1 MKLLTTNC
9 SRIENAGERSVGVVG
24 SKGFDNEVTVVD
36 PLFVSGLGRGHEE
49 DVHFGPPLRTCA
61 EDNFSEEDRARAANS
76 PPFGVSRMPLRGL
89 TEPVQIFGGS

>member
-36 PLFVSGLGRGHEE
+36 PLFVSGLGRGQEVG
-49 DVHFGPPLRTCA
+49 VHFGPPLRTCA
-61 EDNFSEEDRARAANS
+61 EDNFSEEDQGTGGQFA
-76 PPFGVSRMPLRGL
+76 PVIVSRD
-89 TEPVQIFGGS
+89 FGITHEME